1 MAARVYGDNR
11 SIGRLIGLA
20 ALAGAIGALVRGLYY
35 MIIGAINGVGAF
47 AVPNLAGAMVTGE
60 RTRAFDADTSISGLL
75 LHLGTGA
82 LWGIVFG
89 LAIAYLVPRAFA
101 SRNRALVTGLIFG
114 AIAYVVDLVIG
125 PAINPLTAQIHPL
138 LGSIHAFIGHLIF
151 GAVTALAL
159 YSYRRRPGMSV
170 LFHREAAVHDR
181 DRVVH

>member
-35 MIIGAINGVGAF
+35 MIVSAANGIGAF
-47 AVPNLAGAMVTGE
+47 AVPNLAGASLTGE
-60 RTRAFDADTSISGLL
+60 RTRAFDADTSIGGLL

-89 LAIAYLVPRAFA
+89 LAVAYLLPRAFA
-101 SRNRALVTGLIFG
+101 SRNRALVAGLIFG
-114 AIAYVVDLVIG
+114 AVAYVVALLIG

-159 YSYRRRPGMSV
+159 YAFRRRSGMSV
-170 LFHREAAVHDR
+170 MFAREAAVR
-181 DRVVH
+181 DRAMH